1 MREGLREREWAD
13 MKRSSVGEVTVAHI
27 VVGAVEEHTGS
38 RLR

>member
-13 MKRSSVGEVTVAHI
+13 VKRSSVEVTVAHI